1 MSGMSKAHSRDA
13 QDGASSQDKIRLDKW
28 LWAARFYKTRS
39 LAADEVDKG
48 RVLVNGQGAKP
59 AREVRPGDVLVVR
72 RQEHDMEVCVR
83 AISGVRGPASVAVLL
98 YEETPESQAT
108 RQRAAEQRRLA
119 PEPAQTISDGRP
131 TKRDRR
137 RLSSWRDGG

>member
-1 MSGMSKAHSRDA
+1 M
-13 QDGASSQDKIRLDKW
+13 
-28 LWAARFYKTRS
+28 
-39 LAADEVDKG
+39 
-48 RVLVNGQGAKP
+48 
-59 AREVRPGDVLVVR
+59 
-72 RQEHDMEVCVR
+72 R